1 MMVSPSG
8 SPERMSRSLGQPS
21 FRRNGGSSN
30 GSQVRGWGRALG
42 WGLVT
47 KAGLLPALAVSSGKF
62 GPDRGLEASQ
72 RHA

>member
-42 WGLVT
+42 WGLAA
-47 KAGLLPALAVSSGKF
+47 KAVLLPALAASSGMA
-62 GPDRGLEASQ
+62 GSDRGLVASQ
-72 RHA
+72 RLA